1 MEGINPNRERQSKWQ
16 WHWTRFWSGN
26 FDEIRGIVAEWKNE
40 DYPYSPPPFIDSIHY
55 RLIFV
60 LHWLLLTP
68 SPSPSPLLSRPT
80 RAGGAVASSSSESV
94 NEYKCLLRAQL
105 SSKKISTV
113 VSSKDVNKFVLAYN
127 SLLKGNMDGLKKR
140 EKSKEKKKSSAA
152 AAAGASSSSAAAAA
166 VVKMDTSSSSSAA
179 PSAAAASAASSS
191 AAKDSSSAKTKTP
204 KSKT

>member
-1 MEGINPNRERQSKWQ
+1 MVLLENDGFLSELTRMFARGREKGS
-16 WHWTRFWSGN
+16 
-26 FDEIRGIVAEWKNE
+26 IV
-40 DYPYSPPPFIDSIHY
+40 
-55 RLIFV
+55 
-60 LHWLLLTP
+60 LTMKKYDGRDKP
-68 SPSPSPLLSRPT
+68 KPRKAKPT

-152 AAAGASSSSAAAAA
+152 AAAAAASSSAAAAA

-191 AAKDSSSAKTKTP
+191 AAKDSSSAKSKTP

>member
-1 MEGINPNRERQSKWQ
+1 MGPKPRK
-16 WHWTRFWSGN
+16 
-26 FDEIRGIVAEWKNE
+26 AK
-40 DYPYSPPPFIDSIHY
+40 
-55 RLIFV
+55 
-60 LHWLLLTP
+60 
-68 SPSPSPLLSRPT
+68 PT

-140 EKSKEKKKSSAA
+140 EKSKEQKK
-152 AAAGASSSSAAAAA
+152 SSAAAAA

-179 PSAAAASAASSS
+179 PLAVAAAASSS
-191 AAKDSSSAKTKTP
+191 AAKDSSSSSAKTKTP

>member
-1 MEGINPNRERQSKWQ
+1 MGPKPRK
-16 WHWTRFWSGN
+16 
-26 FDEIRGIVAEWKNE
+26 AK
-40 DYPYSPPPFIDSIHY
+40 
-55 RLIFV
+55 
-60 LHWLLLTP
+60 
-68 SPSPSPLLSRPT
+68 PT

-152 AAAGASSSSAAAAA
+152 AAAA

-179 PSAAAASAASSS
+179 PSAVAAAASSS
-191 AAKDSSSAKTKTP
+191 AAKDSSSSSAKTKTP

>member
-1 MEGINPNRERQSKWQ
+1 MVLLENDGFLSEL
-16 WHWTRFWSGN
+16 TRMFV
-26 FDEIRGIVAEWKNE
+26 RGRDKGSIV
-40 DYPYSPPPFIDSIHY
+40 
-55 RLIFV
+55 
-60 LHWLLLTP
+60 LTMKKYDGRDKP
-68 SPSPSPLLSRPT
+68 KPRKAKPT

-152 AAAGASSSSAAAAA
+152 AAAAAGASSSSAAAAA

-191 AAKDSSSAKTKTP
+191 AAKDSSSAKSKTP